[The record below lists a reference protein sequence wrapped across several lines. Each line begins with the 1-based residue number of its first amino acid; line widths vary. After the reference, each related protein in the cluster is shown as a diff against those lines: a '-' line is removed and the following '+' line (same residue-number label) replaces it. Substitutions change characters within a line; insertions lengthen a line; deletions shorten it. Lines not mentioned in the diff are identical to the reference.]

1 MLVCL
6 LLSSNLQF
14 MSENSTEASLIRPVL
29 NHKALYTAFDVYPT
43 AKGSSTHIH
52 HFAQTL
58 FKKMQG
64 GWLHVLGSP
73 KLAPYQ
79 NEQEG
84 IEITRFMPE
93 IPNFLERTQAFG
105 ANLLTLLQEQTELEI
120 CHFRD
125 PWSGIPILFHQKN
138 QKYLTVFEVNGLP
151 SIELPYRYPK
161 LTESTLQKIRNMEVF
176 CWEKADYLL
185 TPSQTIKENLIR
197 LGAEASKI
205 KVIYNGAEIPQTFE
219 PLAERPK
226 EYILYFGA
234 LQAWQGLETLL
245 KAFTYLQDYEYLRLV
260 ICSSNRPKFSKYYLK
275 LIEKLG
281 LEDRIIW
288 HYQLHKRE
296 LYQWIR
302 EASLTVA
309 PLKECSRN
317 LEQGCC
323 PLKILESMAL
333 ATPVIASDLPA
344 VREIIENQELGILAR
359 PDRPTELAR
368 QIRLLLEHPEQRK
381 LMGQKAQAHIL
392 QNFTWENKQQ
402 ELTDFYSEILGK
414 TF

>member
-1 MLVCL
+1 
-6 LLSSNLQF
+6 
-14 MSENSTEASLIRPVL
+14 
-29 NHKALYTAFDVYPT
+29 
-43 AKGSSTHIH
+43 
-52 HFAQTL
+52 
-58 FKKMQG
+58 
-64 GWLHVLGSP
+64 
-73 KLAPYQ
+73 
-79 NEQEG
+79 
-84 IEITRFMPE
+84 
-93 IPNFLERTQAFG
+93 
-105 ANLLTLLQEQTELEI
+105 
-120 CHFRD
+120 
-125 PWSGIPILFHQKN
+125 
-138 QKYLTVFEVNGLP
+138 
-151 SIELPYRYPK
+151 
-161 LTESTLQKIRNMEVF
+161 MEVF
-176 CWEKADYLL
+176 CWEKADYIL

-205 KVIYNGAEIPQTFE
+205 KVIYNGAETPQTFE
-219 PLAERPK
+219 PLTERPK

-245 KAFTYLQDYEYLRLV
+245 KAFTYLQDYEHLRLV

-281 LEDRIIW
+281 LEDKIIW
-288 HYQLHKRE
+288 HYQLPKRE

-302 EASLTVA
+302 EAALTVA

-323 PLKILESMAL
+323 PLKVLESMAL

-344 VREIIENQELGILAR
+344 VREIIENKELGILAR

-392 QNFTWENKQQ
+392 QNFTWEKKQQ
-402 ELTDFYSEILGK
+402 ELTDFYTEILGK